1 MSVPHLRFEKLRT
14 GPKSEGKPDFQP
26 RTRDIERLPRTTHY
40 SMQLNSMETFYGSKL
55 ITTLVTRHVHTPSR
69 CWKNKERALKVSE
82 KLIFGPRI
90 RTGVGEV
97 THWGSCSAR
106 ASSIDLWFLE
116 AMRVLKIGPLWSAH
130 DFSRRADDLPWSNT
144 HEYVTLNG

>member
-1 MSVPHLRFEKLRT
+1 
-14 GPKSEGKPDFQP
+14 
-26 RTRDIERLPRTTHY
+26 
-40 SMQLNSMETFYGSKL
+40 MQLNSTETFYGSKL

-97 THWGSCSAR
+97 THWGCMWSTR
-106 ASSIDLWFLE
+106 KGLIDRSLVSRSHP
-116 AMRVLKIGPLWSAH
+116 RVENRPVAVGP
-130 DFSRRADDLPWSNT
+130 
-144 HEYVTLNG
+144 

>member
-26 RTRDIERLPRTTHY
+26 RTRDIERLPRTAHY

-97 THWGSCSAR
+97 THWGPMR
-106 ASSIDLWFLE
+106 RKGFIDRSVVPKSHAGAKNRPVVVRPRFFTTC
-116 AMRVLKIGPLWSAH
+116 G
-130 DFSRRADDLPWSNT
+130 
-144 HEYVTLNG
+144 